1 LYYYIL
7 RLNVKKDVEVVQQVC
22 NTELMK
28 PLQSIRANAKDWPK
42 KATFGRIQV
51 SIYRRRTPRGNLAYM
66 VANYADGK
74 RRLDS
79 YPTEPE
85 AMEAAQRLA
94 RQLSQRDVMSA
105 SITKEQAIEYAAA
118 IQTLQPLGISLTAA
132 VSTLAEAVKVV
143 GDLPNVT
150 AAATFYSK
158 RHKQTVAKR
167 VSDVAD
173 ELIKIKAS
181 RGASLRYLADLRGRL
196 KKFGEVF
203 QKDIGNVTTTEIQ
216 DWLDTRK
223 LSTQSYAN
231 NRRVVHLL
239 FEFAVTRGYAI
250 DNPVVSVEQVKVKN
264 GDTQIF
270 TPSEIAKLLA
280 VASPDFLP
288 CITISAFAGL
298 RSAEIERLEWSNI
311 DFAGRHITIGA
322 NAAKTASRRVVPIQ
336 ENLAEWLSPYVGRK
350 GKIWNGGWLYK
361 AQQQTAKAAG
371 IKWKQNALRHSYVSY
386 RLAQTQNASQV
397 ALECGN
403 SPQMIFRHYHE
414 LVKPDDAVKW
424 FNMKPAVATNVIML
438 ATANS

>member
-1 LYYYIL
+1 M
-7 RLNVKKDVEVVQQVC
+7 KKGVEIVQQVC

-42 KATFGRIQV
+42 KATCGRIQV

-150 AAATFYSK
+150 AAAKFYST
-158 RHKQTVAKR
+158 RHKHTVAKR
-167 VSDVAD
+167 VSDVVD

-203 QKDIGNVTTTEIQ
+203 QKDIGNVTTAEIQ
-216 DWLDTRK
+216 DWLDSRK

-239 FEFAVTRGYAI
+239 FKFAVTRGYAV

-270 TPSEIAKLLA
+270 TPLEIAKLLA
-280 VASPDFLP
+280 AASPDFLP
-288 CITISAFAGL
+288 CLAIGAFAGL
-298 RSAEIERLEWSNI
+298 RSAEIERLEWSDI
-311 DFAGRHITIGA
+311 DLAGLHITVGA
-322 NAAKTASRRVVPIQ
+322 DKAKTASRRVVPIHD
-336 ENLAEWLSPYVGRK
+336 NLAAWLAPYAGHR
-350 GKIWNGGWLYK
+350 GKVWIGGWLYK
-361 AQQQTAKAAG
+361 IQQDTAKAAG
-371 IKWKQNALRHSYVSY
+371 VKWKANALRHSYATY
-386 RLAQTQNASQV
+386 RLAQNQNAAQV

-414 LVKPDDAVKW
+414 LVKPADAVKW
-424 FNMKPAVATNVIML
+424 FNLKPDMPANVITL
-438 ATANS
+438 ATANC